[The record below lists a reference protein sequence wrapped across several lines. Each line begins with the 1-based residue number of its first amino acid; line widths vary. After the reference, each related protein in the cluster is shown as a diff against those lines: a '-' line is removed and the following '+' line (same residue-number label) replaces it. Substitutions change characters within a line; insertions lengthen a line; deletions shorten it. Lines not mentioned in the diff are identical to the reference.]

1 MEGGLAV
8 LWSAGGGG
16 GREKPPC
23 QQLLNL
29 ALQLMWQWSASCCSG
44 LKLEHE
50 CMMYVTLSSS
60 TIVVF
65 TFLFPCIF
73 VQKINKK

>member
-16 GREKPPC
+16 EREKPPC

-50 CMMYVTLSSS
+50 SV
-60 TIVVF
+60 
-65 TFLFPCIF
+65 
-73 VQKINKK
+73 